1 MNIPADSQSG
11 YFLQKHCNNGRC
23 LLGFPR
29 RSGRKRLTFSG
40 DAPTTEFTDVTRT
53 GKSAEVVTLSAKD
66 WLTLVGIL
74 MPVVVLVIFGW
85 IRHDRLLTEVVA
97 NQIMLKDRLE
107 RVETNLDGIR
117 P

>member
-1 MNIPADSQSG
+1 M
-11 YFLQKHCNNGRC
+11 
-23 LLGFPR
+23 LGFLR

-53 GKSAEVVTLSAKD
+53 GKSAEVVTLSVRD

-74 MPVVVLVIFGW
+74 MPVVILVIFGW
-85 IRHDRLLTEVVA
+85 IRHDRLLTEVAA
-97 NQIMLKDRLE
+97 NQIMLKDRME
-107 RVETNLDGIR
+107 RVEVNLDGIR

>member
-1 MNIPADSQSG
+1 
-11 YFLQKHCNNGRC
+11 
-23 LLGFPR
+23 LLGFLR

-53 GKSAEVVTLSAKD
+53 GKSAEVVTLSVRD

-74 MPVVVLVIFGW
+74 MPVVILVIFGW
-85 IRHDRLLTEVVA
+85 IRHDRLLTEVAA
-97 NQIMLKDRLE
+97 NQIMLKDRME
-107 RVETNLDGIR
+107 RVEVNLDGIR